1 LPKSSG
7 RIQQVLVDTGA
18 RSRPAKAWPRAEDI
32 AAGNAALAQHQT
44 RLSKMRSGGRS
55 EDILASEAGLTAA
68 EAKLQALQNG
78 ADDGARQAQQCAVD
92 SDAAAVATAE
102 VAYAAL
108 RGQNSANLQA
118 AQAQVDSLEAQIAI
132 AQSLIKS
139 FVQLKDR
146 NLRTCTPDQ
155 LSEVVRGFGAD
166 IPGVK
171 VTAAP
176 ISQFGPGGASV
187 QVRVQGDLI
196 GNALHAEAVHIN
208 GDPADDRRQRGQDI
222 AEASVRKA
230 AVRPHW
236 R

>member
-1 LPKSSG
+1 VLQFLNTQSLLIAGLLVLGVACTSQPAPKPSAAPSVVAATAVSAEAARRTG
-7 RIQQVLVDTGA
+7 IQQSLSYTGDIRPREQIRPCPNRPDA
-18 RSRPAKAWPRAEDI
+18 SSRCSSILAVRSRPAKGWPRVEDI
-32 AAGNAALAQHQT
+32 AAGNAALAQQQT

-68 EAKLQALQNG
+68 EAKL
-78 ADDGARQAQQCAVD
+78 
-92 SDAAAVATAE
+92 
-102 VAYAAL
+102 
-108 RGQNSANLQA
+108 
-118 AQAQVDSLEAQIAI
+118 
-132 AQSLIKS
+132 
-139 FVQLKDR
+139 
-146 NLRTCTPDQ
+146 TCTPDQ

-230 AVRPHW
+230 AVGPHW